1 MIPMTILSGS
11 DILAYIQKGELKI
24 TPFASESL
32 TSAGYDLRSGVDV
45 KIMPRRHALVHTME
59 FVKLGPSICG
69 QLSIRSSFTREGL
82 LGSFA
87 LVDPGFRG
95 QLTLML
101 ANLGSAPV
109 GIAKGERVAQIVFVM
124 LNKAS
129 ENPYSGRYQDSVGT
143 VGSKRNF

>member
-1 MIPMTILSGS
+1 MTILSGS

-32 TSAGYDLRSGVDV
+32 SSAGYDLRSGVDV
-45 KIMPRRHALVHTME
+45 KIMPGGHVLVHTME
-59 FVKLGPSICG
+59 FVELGPSVCG
-69 QLSIRSSFTREGL
+69 QLSIRSSFAREGL

-101 ANLGSAPV
+101 ANLGSTPV
-109 GIAKGERVAQIVFVM
+109 GIAKGERLAQIVFVR
-124 LNKAS
+124 LSKAS
-129 ENPYSGRYQDSVGT
+129 EKPYSGRYQDSIGT
-143 VGSKRNF
+143 IRSKRNF